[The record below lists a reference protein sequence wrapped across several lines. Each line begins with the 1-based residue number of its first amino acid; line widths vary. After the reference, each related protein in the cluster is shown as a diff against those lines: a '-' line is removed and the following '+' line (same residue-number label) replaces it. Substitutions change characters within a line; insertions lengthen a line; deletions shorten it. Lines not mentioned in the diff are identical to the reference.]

1 MDRKIVVLTPVRN
14 EKWVLDCFLL
24 AASQFADH
32 IIILDQMSV
41 DGSREIARRYEKV
54 ILIDN
59 PSEDFNERE
68 RQEMLLREARKLGEN
83 NVLIA
88 LDADEIPSP
97 TFLDESFLNQLKL
110 SEIGTVF
117 QLDWLNLEPDLKTAY
132 RSPMA
137 PLIFVDDGSPNTH
150 NVEMH
155 RTRVPVPLGN
165 KVLHLSDPAILH
177 LQYVNEARMRNKH
190 IWYQVLE
197 KAKDPAKSSLLIYRT
212 YHHMDSRSPKNLET
226 LDVKDAWRDRGVLL
240 ERLKSSSNDN
250 PWEQQ
255 VEYLLASKPA
265 HVFKDIERSSK
276 SNWGSQTPLL
286 RYARFTQRYVGRSK
300 FNPLRLA
307 VRVADVFLTRVFHK

>member
-97 TFLDESFLNQLKL
+97 TFLDESFLIN
-110 SEIGTVF
+110 
-117 QLDWLNLEPDLKTAY
+117 
-132 RSPMA
+132 
-137 PLIFVDDGSPNTH
+137 
-150 NVEMH
+150 
-155 RTRVPVPLGN
+155 
-165 KVLHLSDPAILH
+165 
-177 LQYVNEARMRNKH
+177 
-190 IWYQVLE
+190 
-197 KAKDPAKSSLLIYRT
+197 
-212 YHHMDSRSPKNLET
+212 
-226 LDVKDAWRDRGVLL
+226 
-240 ERLKSSSNDN
+240 
-250 PWEQQ
+250 
-255 VEYLLASKPA
+255 
-265 HVFKDIERSSK
+265 
-276 SNWGSQTPLL
+276 
-286 RYARFTQRYVGRSK
+286 
-300 FNPLRLA
+300 
-307 VRVADVFLTRVFHK
+307 